1 MERRRPLNG
10 LQTAYTRTNQSSGPT
25 LIYFAKSVRV
35 YVSGLLSI
43 IIPFYLGTL
52 GYGLYF
58 QGLVLVAILAGNA
71 ISNVSVTYLQASL
84 GDRQL
89 LQIFSILMIVSGVIL
104 TFSTSLT
111 IIILACVIGNIS
123 STGTEA
129 GPFQSIE
136 AGVLPDLAPAGS
148 AVKVFGRY
156 NLIGYSAAAV
166 GQLTSSVPGLVGN
179 THISFQVIFVA
190 FAIVGSLLLIVYTRL
205 GALEGGFATRPGLGN
220 LDAQARNDVLSL
232 SGLFAADAFG
242 GVFVSTYLLSIW
254 FHVTY
259 GLELTTLGP
268 LFFIASVV
276 AAASTY
282 AAAAIAERIG
292 NLRTMVYTHLISS
305 TLLILMAVAG
315 SLILATAFLFLRQSL
330 SQMDVPTRQALMTEM
345 FQREARVQAY
355 AVTNTFRG
363 VGSFLGGP
371 VAAGILGVGFVSG
384 LLYAGGG
391 SKILYDLATFA
402 KYRRRHR

>member
-1 MERRRPLNG
+1 MKGAKE
-10 LQTAYTRTNQSSGPT
+10 QSSGP
-25 LIYFAKSVRV
+25 LPVYFAKSVRV
-35 YVSGLLSI
+35 YVSGLLSV
-43 IIPFYLGTL
+43 IIPFYLGAL

-71 ISNVSVTYLQASL
+71 LSNVTVTYLEAPF
-84 GDRQL
+84 GRRRL

-104 TFSTSLT
+104 TFSTSLV
-111 IIILACVIGNIS
+111 IIILACIIGNIS

-166 GQLTSSVPGLVGN
+166 GQLTSSAPGLLGN
-179 THISFQVIFVA
+179 TLVSFQLIFLA
-190 FAIVGSLLLIVYTRL
+190 FAFVGSLLLLVYSRL
-205 GALEGGFATRPGLGN
+205 GGLEAGWTTKHGLGN
-220 LDAQARNDVLSL
+220 LDAQARKDVLSL

-254 FHVTY
+254 FHATY
-259 GLELTTLGP
+259 GLTLTFLGP
-268 LFFIASVV
+268 LFFVASVV
-276 AAASTY
+276 AAGSTY
-282 AAAAIAERIG
+282 AAAAVAEKIG

-315 SLILATAFLFLRQSL
+315 SLLLATAFLFLRQSL
-330 SQMDVPTRQALMTEM
+330 SQMDVPTRQALMTDM

-355 AVTNTFRG
+355 SVTNTVRS

-371 VAAGILGVGFVSG
+371 VAAGILGAGFVSG
-384 LLYAGGG
+384 ILFAGGG
-391 SKILYDLATFA
+391 SKILYDLAIFA
-402 KYRRRHR
+402 KYRRRYR